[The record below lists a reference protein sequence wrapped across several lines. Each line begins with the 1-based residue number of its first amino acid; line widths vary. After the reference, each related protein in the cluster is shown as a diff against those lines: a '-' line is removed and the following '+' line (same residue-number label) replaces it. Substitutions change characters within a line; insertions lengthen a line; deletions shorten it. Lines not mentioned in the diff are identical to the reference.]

1 MSQGPDNGSVIG
13 APPARGQWQSRLGFV
28 LAASGSA
35 VGLGNIWKFPY
46 VTGANGGGWFVL
58 IYLICIATV
67 GLPVMIAE
75 IMVGRASQ
83 RSAVPAYERLSGG
96 KTVWSLVGWMGVLT
110 GFILL
115 SYYSIVAGWSLEYIR
130 LALTDSFRGSSADE
144 ISSLFGAL
152 YGDFGRNLMWHAV
165 FMTVVIAVVIGGV
178 QKGIER
184 VSTVLMP
191 TLLLMMIGLVI
202 YSATLD
208 GFGPGMEFIF
218 APNAEHLTPG
228 GVLEAL
234 GQSFFSL
241 SLGMGALI
249 TYGSYLKRDDD
260 VVKSSAW
267 ISGLDSFVALT
278 ACMMIFPIVFSVGL
292 SADSDAGLISGPGL
306 VFMSVPVA
314 FSQIPG
320 GLILG
325 VVFFVLLLFAA
336 LTSAI
341 SLLEVV
347 VATIIDK
354 FGAGRVAATVVLGI
368 SIFAFGIPSADSSLM
383 LGDKNFFDSVDFLIT
398 NIALPLGGLLVA
410 VFVGWVVPQSVSYEQ
425 FQSGGKRDAMYHG
438 WMILIR
444 YFVPVAILLVLLYSA
459 GIIPSDWLR

>member
-1 MSQGPDNGSVIG
+1 MSKGENNGSVIG
-13 APPARGQWQSRLGFV
+13 APPARGQWHSRMGFV
-28 LAASGSA
+28 LAAAGSA

-58 IYLICIATV
+58 IYLICIVSV

-75 IMVGRASQ
+75 ILVGRATQ

-96 KTVWSLVGWMGVLT
+96 KTVWGLVGWMGVLT

-115 SYYSIVAGWSLEYIR
+115 SYYSIVAGWSLEYVR
-130 LALTDSFRGSSADE
+130 LAVTDSFRGSSADE
-144 ISSLFGAL
+144 LSGMFGAL
-152 YGDFGRNLMWHAV
+152 HGDFGRNLTWHAV
-165 FMTVVIAVVIGGV
+165 FMAITMGVVIGGV

-191 TLLLMMIGLVI
+191 ALLIMMIGLVF
-202 YSATLD
+202 YAFTLD

-218 APNAEHLTPG
+218 APNADHLTPG

-249 TYGSYLKRDDD
+249 TYGSYLKREDDA
-260 VVKSSAW
+260 VKAAGW
-267 ISGLDSFVALT
+267 ISGLDTFVALT

-306 VFMSVPVA
+306 VFMSIPVA

-320 GLILG
+320 GVILG

-354 FGAGRVAATVVLGI
+354 FGAGRVPATLVLGG

-383 LGDKNFFDSVDFLIT
+383 VGDKNFFDTVDFLIS
-398 NIALPLGGLLVA
+398 NIALPLGGLLIA
-410 VFVGWVVPQSVSYEQ
+410 VFVGWVVPRSVMYEH
-425 FQSGGKRDAMYHG
+425 FQSGGKRDALYRG
-438 WMILIR
+438 WMLLLR